1 MLPLLTLVPVFASFV
16 LGLVYMVSGE
26 GSRAVKVLM
35 CAVFISAAYLQ
46 FATRYTLVGF
56 LVQASL
62 ALVLAIWRKVE
73 ATA

>member
-16 LGLVYMVSGE
+16 LVLVYMVSGE
-26 GSRAVKVLM
+26 GNRAVKVLI
-35 CAVFISAAYLQ
+35 CVVFLSAAHLQ

-56 LVQASL
+56 LVQATL